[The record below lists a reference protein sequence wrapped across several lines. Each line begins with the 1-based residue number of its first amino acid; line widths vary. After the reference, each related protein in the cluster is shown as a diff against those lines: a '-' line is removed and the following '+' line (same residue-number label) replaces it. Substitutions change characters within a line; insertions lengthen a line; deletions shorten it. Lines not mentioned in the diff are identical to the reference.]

1 VSGPFAEGPQLY
13 VNAHGTPKGTRP
25 KISPPRVRVEHSKGI
40 PNVQVLDAGVPVL
53 DLACTDALN
62 LAMLLIEAA
71 GDAQARRI
79 DAMLAQQPD
88 VTVYWGANGTI
99 AAMGDWPIN
108 GSRR

>member
-1 VSGPFAEGPQLY
+1 MSGPFAEGPLY
-13 VNAHGTPKGTRP
+13 VNAYGTPKGTPP
-25 KISPPRVRVEHSKGI
+25 KISPPKVRVEHRTGI
-40 PNVQVLDAGVPVL
+40 PSVRVLDAGETVL

-88 VTVYWGANGTI
+88 VTVYHEPNGTI
-99 AAMGDWPIN
+99 AAQERFPIN
-108 GSRR
+108 GSPR